1 MILIVG
7 LGNPGKN
14 YLNTRH
20 NIGFS
25 VIENI
30 KKLYD
35 FPDFKKK
42 HKGLI
47 TKKNIF
53 SDNVL
58 LLKPTTFMNLSG
70 ESVENVI
77 NFHKIKTENIVVF
90 QDDLDLYLGKIRVKV
105 NGGHGGHNGIRS
117 IIDKIGENFNRVKI
131 GIKIEN
137 NNIEATKF
145 VLNKFNKNEEKK
157 IDLLVNLIVDNINFL
172 INKNFSKFMNKVKN

>member
-20 NIGFS
+20 NIGFT

-30 KKLYD
+30 KKLYG

-47 TKKNIF
+47 TKKKVF
-53 SDNVL
+53 SDDVL

-77 NFHKIKTENIVVF
+77 NFHKIKTENVMVF
-90 QDDLDLYLGKIRVKV
+90 QDDLDLY
-105 NGGHGGHNGIRS
+105 
-117 IIDKIGENFNRVKI
+117 
-131 GIKIEN
+131 
-137 NNIEATKF
+137 
-145 VLNKFNKNEEKK
+145 
-157 IDLLVNLIVDNINFL
+157 
-172 INKNFSKFMNKVKN
+172 